1 MADSRKKD
9 LLLPYLRALKK
20 VMVSGPYL
28 ATIQPVVNSLFFNQ
42 LVVRTRNFG
51 RITWLG
57 KPIWQNVLD
66 LWTIQETIFEV
77 KPSLIIESGTNRGG
91 SAYFYAQLFDLM
103 GHGQVITIDIHR
115 LHDLSHP
122 RIQFV
127 IGSSLDDSV
136 LETVRE
142 AVARN
147 PGPVMVI
154 LDSDHRA
161 AFVRQEMER
170 LAPFVT
176 PSSFMLVQ
184 DGVVDVL
191 PIFRRG
197 RPGPLVAIKEFL
209 RTHREFEVDQARTDR
224 FLITHHPS
232 GWLKRVR

>member
-1 MADSRKKD
+1 MADSRKND
-9 LLLPYLRALKK
+9 LLLPTLRALKK
-20 VMVSGPYL
+20 VMVSAPYQ
-28 ATIQPVVNSLFFNQ
+28 ATVQRAVNSLFFNQ
-42 LVVRTRNFG
+42 LVVKTKNFG

-57 KPIWQNVLD
+57 KPIWQNVFD

-77 KPSLIIESGTNRGG
+77 KPSLLIESGTNRGG

-103 GHGQVITIDIHR
+103 GHGQVITVDIRR
-115 LHDLSHP
+115 LHELSHP

-127 IGSSLDDSV
+127 IGSSLDESV
-136 LETVRE
+136 LDTIRE
-142 AVARN
+142 AIARN

-161 AFVRQEMER
+161 EFVRQEMER
-170 LAPFVT
+170 FAPFVT

-197 RPGPLVAIKEFL
+197 RPGPLAAIKQFL
-209 RTHREFEVDQARTDR
+209 RTHSEFEVDQARSER

-232 GWLKRVR
+232 GWLKRIR